1 LAGQERYRIDRH
13 PLESRDS
20 VAAGEHAM
28 LLLTA
33 SGESRHKEIRRGDAL
48 ESELPWIFE
57 ESTETS
63 ALYRLLKQGS
73 GTVASMQGMVS
84 IPSHW
89 TLSADD
95 GSSVEMKGSI
105 PSLDRSI
112 YFVRGTAR
120 IDGGDG
126 SLYRVRT
133 GQATA
138 AADLFELRGSRI
150 WETFLQPDRAFRGV
164 PRLFHVSEHGLE
176 QAVQGPIGWRVQGS
190 PITTAPEKLL
200 GPVTAIW
207 PAQGEPKWRS
217 RIVLLPTQAALRIE
231 PGSDINNGSVRFSH
245 WGIVAVHCETPGV
258 SVSGTVDGDSLVA
271 HFHYQGNDNPP
282 EWTELTAIWKGN
294 TTEAKVKVPFPTK
307 GIRALDA
314 DGNQLG
320 KGALLSIDE
329 ASQVRMIGFLGE
341 GSQRA
346 ELRLGLH
353 RGNHGHPAN
362 ETLQTIKANTGEAR
376 VEIRLLDHANEIKR
390 MLAGADS
397 LDAHVSARLRLGT
410 GESLTLRVA
419 RYSLEFEKYAA
430 SSEVGVSQD
439 QIGQVSIE
447 EFEKIIVC
455 SVRINAPGEEPLHLS
470 PSESEGVLTG
480 KWLFP
485 ATEIPPGP
493 WLIYPGNDSKLSF
506 RPMLWPVPPLI
517 AEATARPIT
526 EEADQDGAED
536 VTTEITLTLMR
547 ALDIPDEQERALKLS
562 AIIERI
568 AHDFIDN
575 DWGLVEQLA
584 GTLGHLPL
592 STLDFWRQITQSPP
606 GMAALAIRL
615 GNLPANFVERFPT
628 ELPFVW
634 ESIPLTAWV
643 GAIRALQ
650 VQGEAW
656 YGGEAGKQVM
666 SPHLDRRIQVL
677 SSSCPSLRFLL
688 EVGRAIATG
697 VVSKD
702 LQPLRHPMVGQIYA
716 SLLFDGENSRVQ
728 RLLQIN
734 SESPNWPRGFA
745 VQISAARKNGSGQ
758 YFCPGNFGFHDEVIN
773 APIFLALNAISEAP
787 VELGHDSKQIEA
799 IRNMQSF
806 DPEWFAEAF
815 DLTVARCIATGAI
828 KLTTD

>member
-1 LAGQERYRIDRH
+1 
-13 PLESRDS
+13 
-20 VAAGEHAM
+20 
-28 LLLTA
+28 
-33 SGESRHKEIRRGDAL
+33 
-48 ESELPWIFE
+48 
-57 ESTETS
+57 
-63 ALYRLLKQGS
+63 
-73 GTVASMQGMVS
+73 
-84 IPSHW
+84 
-89 TLSADD
+89 
-95 GSSVEMKGSI
+95 
-105 PSLDRSI
+105 
-112 YFVRGTAR
+112 
-120 IDGGDG
+120 
-126 SLYRVRT
+126 
-133 GQATA
+133 
-138 AADLFELRGSRI
+138 
-150 WETFLQPDRAFRGV
+150 
-164 PRLFHVSEHGLE
+164 
-176 QAVQGPIGWRVQGS
+176 
-190 PITTAPEKLL
+190 
-200 GPVTAIW
+200 
-207 PAQGEPKWRS
+207 
-217 RIVLLPTQAALRIE
+217 
-231 PGSDINNGSVRFSH
+231 
-245 WGIVAVHCETPGV
+245 
-258 SVSGTVDGDSLVA
+258 
-271 HFHYQGNDNPP
+271 
-282 EWTELTAIWKGN
+282 
-294 TTEAKVKVPFPTK
+294 
-307 GIRALDA
+307 
-314 DGNQLG
+314 
-320 KGALLSIDE
+320 
-329 ASQVRMIGFLGE
+329 
-341 GSQRA
+341 
-346 ELRLGLH
+346 
-353 RGNHGHPAN
+353 
-362 ETLQTIKANTGEAR
+362 
-376 VEIRLLDHANEIKR
+376 
-390 MLAGADS
+390 
-397 LDAHVSARLRLGT
+397 
-410 GESLTLRVA
+410 
-419 RYSLEFEKYAA
+419 
-430 SSEVGVSQD
+430 
-439 QIGQVSIE
+439 
-447 EFEKIIVC
+447 
-455 SVRINAPGEEPLHLS
+455 
-470 PSESEGVLTG
+470 
-480 KWLFP
+480 
-485 ATEIPPGP
+485 
-493 WLIYPGNDSKLSF
+493 
-506 RPMLWPVPPLI
+506 MLWPVPPLI

-716 SLLFDGENSRVQ
+716 NLLFDGENSRVQ

-787 VELGHDSKQIEA
+787 VELGHDAKEIEA

-806 DPEWFAEAF
+806 DPEWFSEAF